1 MRKGYV
7 CRWQLHAILSNWLH
21 YTCALYYFFF
31 NIFSLF
37 LILSG
42 REREKESSSP
52 SLMEYYMDDN
62 KFAHSFSS
70 VAPNSNEVN
79 PLFKAKREQSIRQT
93 ISSHWKGSLAHNP
106 SVTVWVGFWII
117 LKKRMSIEEFTL
129 TRRIYILYTQ
139 GGVTS
144 LKKKKKSVD
153 DEHIGRQDLVI
164 GVGAAV
170 ASAAGSS

>member
-21 YTCALYYFFF
+21 YTCALYFFFF

-42 REREKESSSP
+42 RERESSSP

-62 KFAHSFSS
+62 KFAYSLSS

-93 ISSHWKGSLAHNP
+93 ISSHCEGSLAHNP
-106 SVTVWVGFWII
+106 SVTVLVFEWFWRAECQSRIHFN
-117 LKKRMSIEEFTL
+117 EAN
-129 TRRIYILYTQ
+129 IYILYTQ

-144 LKKKKKSVD
+144 LKKKERKCRRRAHWTS
-153 DEHIGRQDLVI
+153 GFGNWSRCGG
-164 GVGAAV
+164 GV
-170 ASAAGSS
+170 